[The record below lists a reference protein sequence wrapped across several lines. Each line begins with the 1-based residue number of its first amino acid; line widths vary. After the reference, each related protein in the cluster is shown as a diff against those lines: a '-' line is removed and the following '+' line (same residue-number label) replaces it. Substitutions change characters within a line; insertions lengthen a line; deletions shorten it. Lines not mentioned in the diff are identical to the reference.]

1 MLLLSGSATGLITC
15 CKLDSTLC
23 IETSQ
28 ELRTRLAEVVYE
40 EHADQS
46 LTKQL
51 VTCSMDT
58 AYPPIRNTFK
68 PCFSSWLGHGHQ
80 VYFNPKDTLLFSDL
94 STLRS
99 FLPAVTREDGQQVR
113 FIALNPTFFSFP
125 QNGLFSSMT
134 AVNYADC
141 ILQSAFVLMNV
152 LETLGNVEEITFLVP
167 EFSDED
173 ILDISSA
180 ITILRTGLEAV
191 VAFSPDPA
199 Q

>member
-1 MLLLSGSATGLITC
+1 
-15 CKLDSTLC
+15 
-23 IETSQ
+23 
-28 ELRTRLAEVVYE
+28 
-40 EHADQS
+40 
-46 LTKQL
+46 
-51 VTCSMDT
+51 MDT

-199 Q
+199 QWGLNEVPKIPKFMTLRCRLDSEGLEEAKEHLVSKRLAADRSDWARGR